1 MGNINI
7 DIPEELHRKIK
18 VICAMNEISI
28 RDFLVKS
35 LAERIGKKEVKKTQG
50 PKTVGR
56 KKIIS
61 FPKKNN

>member
-35 LAERIGKKEVKKTQG
+35 LAERIGKKEVKK
-50 PKTVGR
+50 
-56 KKIIS
+56 
-61 FPKKNN
+61 